1 MRDRVLKAV
10 AVLTVS
16 LTAVGL
22 AQRVPPHMATST
34 SLQREGG
41 WELSFSGGAAYLD
54 HLLMLQVYV
63 TDPSAQRIAPG
74 GSVSV
79 AYHLNRMFSLSAGSF
94 VGYAKPVVVVQPFGA
109 ITFTPNVDATT
120 APFLSLGGGITNID
134 WRGFKATSQWGANV
148 GAGLWQALGER
159 MALRL
164 EVREQ
169 YDKYK
174 DAVSFPS
181 PVLNA
186 RASVGLSWFLGGH
199 RASVFA
205 VGVAPQVLTL
215 QSLGATQQLSA
226 APTDRAGRPLTGRAV
241 RWSSSNDSVAT
252 VSATG
257 LVTAVGNGSAT
268 IRAASETGAGT
279 AAVTVSQA
287 AATLAVAPSAAT
299 PTGIGQTQ
307 QLTVTSQ
314 DANNNPIA
322 NPPVTW
328 SSSNAGVVS
337 VNASGMGTAMA
348 TALRNGT
355 ATITASASGHT
366 AATTITVGQ
375 VIASL
380 TVTPA
385 VVTLNAAGARAQFTA
400 QALDANGR
408 PVTGRVVNWTIGA
421 PGVATLS
428 SAGLAT
434 AVGSGTAQITA
445 SVEGKTASAMLT
457 VVLAARVAAAPAA
470 APAVPALPGAV
481 ELPAVN
487 ATLVLRNVIFRPNSA
502 RLPPEALEN
511 LSAVAQAM
519 KAVRNARWEI
529 GGYTSNMGDPAKN
542 QMLSRR
548 RALAVRTFLVRAGVR
563 AASLVAVGY
572 GPQNPIAPNTTVAGR
587 RQNMRVEV
595 KRLR

>member
-10 AVLTVS
+10 AVLTVCV
-16 LTAVGL
+16 TAVGL
-22 AQRVPPHMATST
+22 AQRAPSRLVASS
-34 SLQREGG
+34 SLQREGT
-41 WELSFSGGAAYLD
+41 WELSISAAGAYLD
-54 HLLMLQVYV
+54 HLLMLQVNT
-63 TDPSAQRIAPG
+63 TDPSANRIAPG
-74 GSVSV
+74 ATLRVG
-79 AYHLNRMFSLSAGSF
+79 YHLSRMWSLSVGSF
-94 VGYAKPVVVVQPFGA
+94 VGYTKPVVVVQPFGA
-109 ITFTPNVDATT
+109 ITWTPNVDAKT
-120 APFLSLGGGITNID
+120 APFITLGGGVTNID
-134 WRGFKATSQWGANV
+134 WRGFKATSQYGVNV
-148 GAGLWQALGER
+148 GAGLWQALGQR
-159 MALRL
+159 MALRID
-164 EVREQ
+164 VREQ

-181 PVLNA
+181 PVLNGT
-186 RASVGLSWFLGGH
+186 ASVGLSWFLGGH
-199 RASVFA
+199 RASVYA

-226 APTDRAGRPLTGRAV
+226 APTDRAGRPLRGRAV
-241 RWSSSNDSVAT
+241 TWSSSNDSVAT

-268 IRAASETGAGT
+268 IRAASETGVGS

-299 PTGIGQTQ
+299 LTGIGQTQ
-307 QLTVTSQ
+307 QLTVAAQ
-314 DANNNPIA
+314 DASNNPIA

-328 SSSNAGVVS
+328 TSSNAGVVS
-337 VNASGMGTAMA
+337 VNASGMGTAVA
-348 TALRNGT
+348 TAVRNGT
-355 ATITASASGHT
+355 ATITASASGRT
-366 AATTITVGQ
+366 ASTTITVGQ

-380 TVTPA
+380 TVTPPM
-385 VVTLNAAGARAQFTA
+385 VTLNAAGARAQFTA

-408 PVTGRVVNWTIGA
+408 PVTGRVVNWVIGA

-428 SAGLAT
+428 PAGLAT
-434 AVGSGTAQITA
+434 AVGSGTAQVTA
-445 SVEGKTASAMLT
+445 TVEGKSASATLT
-457 VVLAARVAAAPAA
+457 VVLPVRVAAAPAA
-470 APAVPALPGAV
+470 APVAPALPGAV

-487 ATLVLRNVIFRPNSA
+487 ATLVLRNVVFRPNSA

-542 QMLSRR
+542 QTLSRR

-587 RQNMRVEV
+587 RQNMRVEI

>member
-22 AQRVPPHMATST
+22 AQRAPARMAAPS
-34 SLQREGG
+34 SLQREGS
-41 WELSFSGGAAYLD
+41 WELSIGAGGTYLD
-54 HLLMLQVYV
+54 WYLIHQIQL
-63 TDPSAQRIAPG
+63 TDPSANRITPG
-74 GSVSV
+74 LTLRAG
-79 AYHLNRMFSLSAGSF
+79 YHLSRMWSLSVGSF
-94 VGYAKPVVVVQPFGA
+94 VGYTKPAVVVQPFGA
-109 ITFTPNVDATT
+109 ITWTPNVDAKT
-120 APFLSLGGGITNID
+120 APFITLGGGVTNID
-134 WRGFKATSQWGANV
+134 WKGFKATSQYGANV

-164 EVREQ
+164 DVREQ
-169 YDKYK
+169 YEKYN
-174 DAVSFPS
+174 DATAFPK
-181 PVLNA
+181 PVFNGT
-186 RASVGLSWFLGGH
+186 ASVGLSWFLGGH

-226 APTDRAGRPLTGRAV
+226 APTDRAGRPLAGRAV
-241 RWSSSNDSVAT
+241 TWSSSNDSVAT

-257 LVTAVGNGSAT
+257 LVTAVGNGAAT
-268 IRAASETGAGT
+268 IRATSGAVVGT

-299 PTGIGQTQ
+299 LTGIGQTQ
-307 QLTVTSQ
+307 QLAVTAQ
-314 DANNNPIA
+314 DADNNPIA

-328 SSSNAGVVS
+328 SSSNAAVVS
-337 VNASGMGTAMA
+337 VNASGMGTAVA

-366 AATTITVGQ
+366 ATTTITVAQ
-375 VIASL
+375 AIASL

-385 VVTLNAAGARAQFTA
+385 TVTLNAAGGRVQFTA
-400 QALDANGR
+400 QAMDANGR
-408 PVTGRVVNWTIGA
+408 PVTGRVVAWTVGA

-428 SAGLAT
+428 PAGLAT

-445 SVEGKTASAMLT
+445 TVEGKTASATLT
-457 VVLAARVAAAPAA
+457 VVLPVRVAAAPAA
-470 APAVPALPGAV
+470 APAAPALPTA

-487 ATLVLRNVIFRPNSA
+487 ATLVLRNVSFRPNSA
-502 RLPPEALEN
+502 RLPPEALGN
-511 LSAVAQAM
+511 LDAVAQAM
-519 KAVRNARWEI
+519 KAIRNARWEI

-542 QMLSRR
+542 QTLSRR
-548 RALAVRTFLVRAGVR
+548 RALAVRNYLVRAGVR
-563 AASLVAVGY
+563 AASLMAVGY
-572 GPQNPIAPNTTVAGR
+572 GPQNPISPNTTVAGR
-587 RQNMRVEV
+587 RQNMRVEI